1 MKAYSQANRGK
12 PFEDFLE
19 FVHQRYQQSG
29 TACVHKVPTEFIP
42 IRNARGEVYNCKV
55 EGASCVDYLGRY
67 RSTPVAVE
75 AKHEEGARIAFNR
88 VEPHQADYM
97 DDYTKDPEAVGI
109 VIVSFSLRRF
119 FAVPWEFWKAA
130 RDAWNN
136 KPNPKST
143 KAPVETVKAYGWE
156 WQTPGMAS
164 VSPEQLLPEWEIRAG
179 GTTGLPYLNIIDRM
193 KGGHT
198 E

>member
-1 MKAYSQANRGK
+1 
-12 PFEDFLE
+12 
-19 FVHQRYQQSG
+19 
-29 TACVHKVPTEFIP
+29 
-42 IRNARGEVYNCKV
+42 
-55 EGASCVDYLGRY
+55 
-67 RSTPVAVE
+67 
-75 AKHEEGARIAFNR
+75 
-88 VEPHQADYM
+88 M

-119 FAVPWEFWKAA
+119 FAVPWAFWKAA

-179 GTTGLPYLNIIDRM
+179 GTTGLPYLDIIARLLWFSAPSE
-193 KGGHT
+193 HRIFPASLT
-198 E
+198 VFYYRAA

>member
-1 MKAYSQANRGK
+1 M
-12 PFEDFLE
+12 
-19 FVHQRYQQSG
+19 
-29 TACVHKVPTEFIP
+29 
-42 IRNARGEVYNCKV
+42 
-55 EGASCVDYLGRY
+55 
-67 RSTPVAVE
+67 AVE